1 MTPGVF
7 IFINQ
12 TGCIDHLKS
21 KNTSALTLFGQN
33 CMRFFAYSFVQSPI
47 MGGTMRQK
55 MVAGNWKM
63 NGRTQQVIQLTNQ
76 LKDLIGSAISTQV
89 ILMPPAIYIPV
100 VNELLGNNN
109 KIQLGAQ
116 NVYPQD
122 FGAFTGELSAPML
135 KDYNCSYVLVGHS
148 ERRQNFHEDEHFV
161 AQKFHHVKD
170 HGMIPVLCVGETLFE
185 REKGQTEQVIA
196 KQLLAV
202 CEKSKDCFRECILAY
217 EPVWA
222 IGTGK
227 TASPEQAQEVH
238 QFIRGL
244 VTEINNSDAERL
256 TLLYGGSVNENNARA
271 LFAMPDIDGGLVGG
285 ASLNAK
291 QFVEIVKCIN

>member
-1 MTPGVF
+1 
-7 IFINQ
+7 
-12 TGCIDHLKS
+12 
-21 KNTSALTLFGQN
+21 
-33 CMRFFAYSFVQSPI
+33 
-47 MGGTMRQK
+47 MRQK
-55 MVAGNWKM
+55 IVAGNWKM
-63 NGRTQQVIQLTNQ
+63 NGQIQQVIQLTNQ
-76 LKDLIGSAISTQV
+76 IKELIDSDSTTQV
-89 ILMPPAIYIPV
+89 IVIPPAIYLPL
-100 VNELLGNNN
+100 VNELLANS
-109 KIQLGAQ
+109 KIKMGAQ
-116 NVYPQD
+116 NIYPKD
-122 FGAFTGELSAPML
+122 FGAYTGEISVPML

-148 ERRQNFHEDEHFV
+148 ERRHYFHEDENFV

-170 HGMIPVLCVGETLFE
+170 HGMIPVLCVGETLIE

-202 CEKSKDCFRECILAY
+202 SEKSKECFSECIVAY

-238 QFIRGL
+238 QFIREM
-244 VTEINNSDAERL
+244 VAEINNSDAERL

-271 LFAMPDIDGGLVGG
+271 LFTMPDIDGGLVGG